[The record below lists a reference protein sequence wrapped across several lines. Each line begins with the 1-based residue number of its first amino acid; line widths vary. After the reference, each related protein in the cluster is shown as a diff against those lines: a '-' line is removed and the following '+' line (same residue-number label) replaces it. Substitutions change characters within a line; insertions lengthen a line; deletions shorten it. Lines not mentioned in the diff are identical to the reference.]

1 MTIRHLKIFLTVCDH
16 NYNTTKAAEKLL
28 ISQPAISLAIRE
40 LEQYY
45 GVILFDRIGRRL
57 SITEAGRKFREYSAH
72 IISLFDD
79 METGMRNWDTFG
91 ILRVGSSITIGS
103 QFLPYYVKAFYSRFP
118 GTEVRVSIGPSEQL
132 EQKLSNNELDF
143 ALIEG
148 ICHIPSF
155 ISEEYMEDWL
165 TVICPADSLFFQRSE
180 ERRVG
185 KEC

>member
-79 METGMRNWDTFG
+79 M
-91 ILRVGSSITIGS
+91 
-103 QFLPYYVKAFYSRFP
+103 
-118 GTEVRVSIGPSEQL
+118 
-132 EQKLSNNELDF
+132 
-143 ALIEG
+143 
-148 ICHIPSF
+148 
-155 ISEEYMEDWL
+155 
-165 TVICPADSLFFQRSE
+165 
-180 ERRVG
+180 
-185 KEC
+185 